1 MQVELE
7 AGKMSTEENKLRIEM
22 EARDRDY
29 DRRARMEIEE
39 KRFWL
44 GEADKKSR
52 FELEETEK
60 KSRFEMEENE
70 KKACSII

>member
-1 MQVELE
+1 
-7 AGKMSTEENKLRIEM
+7 M

-39 KRFWL
+39 NRFWL

-60 KSRFEMEENE
+60 KSCFEMEENE